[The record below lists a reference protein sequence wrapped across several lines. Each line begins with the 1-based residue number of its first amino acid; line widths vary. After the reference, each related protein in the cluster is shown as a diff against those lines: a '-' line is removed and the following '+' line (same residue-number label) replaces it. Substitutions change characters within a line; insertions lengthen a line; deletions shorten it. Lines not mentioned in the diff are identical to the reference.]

1 MERTQV
7 LIVGGSLVG
16 LSTALFLTK
25 HGVNPT
31 LVERHRTTSIHPRTP
46 GYNARTLE
54 YYRAAGIEDAVREA
68 NPWQINGTGILWAE
82 SLTSDNYR
90 WIDPPNLE
98 KADDTISPS
107 QDVVL
112 SQDKLEE
119 VLREHAVRNGAD
131 LRFGTE
137 LLTFGQDEDGVTA
150 ELEDRGTGEQR
161 TIRADYL
168 IAADGNDSGIRQ
180 ALGIG
185 RHGIGVLEN
194 VASIMVRADLG
205 DALQD
210 KTFAI
215 GQITNAQYE
224 GMVRVVGDLL
234 NLYVRFDP
242 AKGESVEQFTEERSI
257 ELARAATGIP
267 HLATEVLD
275 VQAWQP
281 TAAVADTMRQGR
293 VFLVGDAAH
302 VMPPSGAYGANTGI
316 QDAANLTWK
325 LAYVLHGQ
333 ANASLLDS
341 YDRERRPI
349 ADKTVDQA
357 VATGREWFGSEIED
371 NGAEL
376 VDDLTLK
383 FGYNY
388 AGPPFDDPH
397 QPTANEGTRL
407 PHVWLDERTSTV
419 DVWANGLALVTDNED
434 WAHAARRERLAT
446 THEAS
451 WQHGTVLTRPD
462 GFIAWRTD
470 DQPHEDAAEVL
481 GEAVRQTLS

>member
-1 MERTQV
+1 
-7 LIVGGSLVG
+7 
-16 LSTALFLTK
+16 
-25 HGVNPT
+25 
-31 LVERHRTTSIHPRTP
+31 
-46 GYNARTLE
+46 
-54 YYRAAGIEDAVREA
+54 
-68 NPWQINGTGILWAE
+68 
-82 SLTSDNYR
+82 
-90 WIDPPNLE
+90 
-98 KADDTISPS
+98 
-107 QDVVL
+107 
-112 SQDKLEE
+112 
-119 VLREHAVRNGAD
+119 
-131 LRFGTE
+131 
-137 LLTFGQDEDGVTA
+137 
-150 ELEDRGTGEQR
+150 
-161 TIRADYL
+161 
-168 IAADGNDSGIRQ
+168 
-180 ALGIG
+180 
-185 RHGIGVLEN
+185 
-194 VASIMVRADLG
+194 MVRADLG

-215 GQITNAQYE
+215 GQINNDEYE

-242 AKGESVEQFTEERSI
+242 AKGESVEQFTEERCI

-267 HLATEVLD
+267 HLATEILD

-281 TAAVADTMRQGR
+281 TAAVADTFRQGR

-333 ANASLLDS
+333 ANTSLLDS

-357 VATGREWFGSEIED
+357 VATGRAWFGSDIED

-383 FGYNY
+383 FGYTY
-388 AGPPFDDPH
+388 AGPPFDDPR
-397 QPTANEGTRL
+397 QPTATKGTRL

-419 DVWANGLALVTDNED
+419 DLWAHGLALVTDNED
-434 WAHAARRERLAT
+434 WADAARRARLAT
-446 THEAS
+446 THETG

-470 DQPHEDAAEVL
+470 DPPREDAAEVL
-481 GEAVRQTLS
+481 GEAVRQMLS

>member
-25 HGVNPT
+25 HGVNAT

-54 YYRAAGIEDAVREA
+54 YFRAAGVENAVREA
-68 NPWQINGTGILWAE
+68 NPWQIDGTGILWAE

-119 VLREHAVRNGAD
+119 VLREHAEHDGAD

-137 LLTFGQDEDGVTA
+137 LLTFGQDQAGVTA
-150 ELEDRGTGEQR
+150 EVEDRDTGEQR
-161 TIRADYL
+161 TIRADFL

-180 ALGIG
+180 TLGIG
-185 RHGIGVLEN
+185 RHGLGMLQR

-205 DALQD
+205 NALRD

-215 GQITNAQYE
+215 GQIANDEYE
-224 GMVRVVGDLL
+224 GMVRVVGDRL

-242 AKGESVEQFTEERSI
+242 DEGESVEQFTEQRCI

-267 HLATEVLD
+267 NLATEVLD
-275 VQAWQP
+275 VQAWKL
-281 TAAVADTMRQGR
+281 TAAVANTFRQGR

-325 LAYVLHGQ
+325 LAYVLRGQ

-349 ADKTVDQA
+349 ADRTVDQA
-357 VATGREWFGSEIED
+357 VATSRAWFGSDLES

-376 VDDLTLK
+376 VEDLTLK

-388 AGPPFDDPH
+388 AGPPFEDPH
-397 QPTANEGTRL
+397 QPTANRGTRL

-419 DVWANGLALVTDNED
+419 DVWANGLALVTED
-434 WAHAARRERLAT
+434 ESWAEAARKAQLAT
-446 THEAS
+446 HHDSS
-451 WQHGTVLTRPD
+451 WPHGTVLTRPD

-470 DQPHEDAAEVL
+470 GPPHEDAAEVL
-481 GEAVRQTLS
+481 GDAVRQTLS